1 MNKEKKMEQYYKA
14 YDKRYKQ
21 VHEKNLSW
29 SSNNRTEIIEEIIK
43 KYNITNNSKI
53 LEIGCGEGRDA
64 IYLLNKNY
72 NLLATDVSAEA
83 INYCKANDPNHT
95 TNYQVL
101 DVLDAKQI
109 HTQYDFIYSIAC
121 IHMLVLDNDRNN
133 YYKFIYNHLTD
144 NGIALILSMG
154 DGVNESK
161 SNIKEAWNN
170 TKRIHEETKE
180 ELTIATTSCRIVNF
194 NTLTK
199 EIEKNNMTILEKGIT
214 KIIPGFPQIMYVLIK
229 KK

>member
-29 SSNNRTEIIEEIIK
+29 SSNNRTKIIEEIIK

-64 IYLLNKNY
+64 IYLLNQNY

-83 INYCKANDPNHT
+83 INYCKAKDPNHT

-101 DVLDAKQI
+101 DVLDAK
-109 HTQYDFIYSIAC
+109 HFHNQYDFIYSIAC

-199 EIEKNNMTILEKGIT
+199 EIEKNNMTILEKGII
-214 KIIPGFPQIMYVLIK
+214 KITPSLPQIMYGLIK

>member
-1 MNKEKKMEQYYKA
+1 MEQYYKA

-29 SSNNRTEIIEEIIK
+29 SSNNRTEIVEEIIK

-64 IYLLNKNY
+64 IYLLNQNY
-72 NLLATDVSAEA
+72 NLLATDVSTEA
-83 INYCKANDPNHT
+83 INYCKAKDPNHT

-101 DVLDAKQI
+101 DVLDTKQI

-214 KIIPGFPQIMYVLIK
+214 KIIPDFPQIMYVLIK